1 MMSGSFT
8 WRRVL
13 ISSGL
18 LLAFLLAAFAF
29 YLFGIGVLPFA
40 RGSRMG
46 AYQRL
51 WRALDRYY
59 VYWDMAPIAPDDLKA
74 RYDPKIADA
83 DAACQDMSGPCEP
96 YRLALT
102 EMLAELQDG
111 HTRVFPPPPH
121 AFPSVAVREIE
132 GRAAIVWVAPESEAE
147 AAGLI
152 PGDIIVTVDG
162 LPVED
167 ALQRV
172 PAWAIA
178 FAAPHT
184 RTYKRYANLL
194 MGEPDSPVTLTV
206 EDASGGRREVTL
218 HCQPWSK
225 SDWQPIESRRLE
237 SGWGYIAVRT
247 LNQGPGL
254 VKTFDASLDGMMD
267 APGLILDLRS
277 NGGGN
282 SMWGDRMVGRLITDT
297 LSYGTECFRGR
308 HPYHI
313 WTKGCHTLEV
323 QPRGKPYSRPV
334 AVLLNANVHSSAEW
348 MAAALCTTG
357 RARCFGR
364 VTAGNTGNPVPFHL
378 PDATVY
384 YSTGD
389 FHLLDGERLNGL
401 GVAPHEG
408 VAWTLEDVRA
418 GRDPDMD
425 AARAWLGEVASQK

>member
-1 MMSGSFT
+1 MPRT
-8 WRRVL
+8 HRIL
-13 ISSGL
+13 IGSGL

-29 YLFGIGVLPFA
+29 YLFGMGLLPFA

-59 VYWDMAPIAPDDLKA
+59 AYWDMAPVTAEDLKA
-74 RYDPKIADA
+74 RYDPKIVDA
-83 DAACQDMSGPCEP
+83 DAACRGQSGPCEP

-102 EMLAELQDG
+102 AMLAELQDG
-111 HTRVFPPPPH
+111 HTHVLPLPPH

-132 GRAAIVWVAPESEAE
+132 GRATIVWVAPESEAE
-147 AAGLI
+147 RTGLT
-152 PGDIIVTVDG
+152 PGDIIVAVDG

-172 PAWAIA
+172 PAWATA

-194 MGEPDSPVTLTV
+194 MGEPGSQVTLTI
-206 EDASGGRREVTL
+206 EDVAGRRRHVQLPRGGRFST
-218 HCQPWSK
+218 
-225 SDWQPIESRRLE
+225 DWKPVEGRRLE
-237 SGWGYIAVRT
+237 DGWGYIAVRT
-247 LNQGPGL
+247 LQGDSGL
-254 VKTFDASLDGMMD
+254 VKTFDAILDGMMN

-282 SMWGDRMVGRLITDT
+282 SMWGDRMVGRLITHA
-297 LSYGTECFRGR
+297 LPYGKECFRAR
-308 HPYHI
+308 HPYHR
-313 WTKGCHTLEV
+313 WAKGCHTLEV
-323 QPRGKPYSRPV
+323 QPRGEPYSRPV
-334 AVLLNANVHSSAEW
+334 AVLLNTNVHSSAEW
-348 MAAALCTTG
+348 MAAALCTTD

-364 VTAGNTGNPVPFHL
+364 VTAGNTGNPVPFYL

-389 FHLLDGERLNGL
+389 FHLLDGRRLNGQ
-401 GVAPHEG
+401 GVVPHETI
-408 VAWTLEDVRA
+408 VWTLDDIRA
-418 GRDPDMD
+418 GRDPDLD
-425 AARAWLGEVASQK
+425 AARAWLSEAASQK